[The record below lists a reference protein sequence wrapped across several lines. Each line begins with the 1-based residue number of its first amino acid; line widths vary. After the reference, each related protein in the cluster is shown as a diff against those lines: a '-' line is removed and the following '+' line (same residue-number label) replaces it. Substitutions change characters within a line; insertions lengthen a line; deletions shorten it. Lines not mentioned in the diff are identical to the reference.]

1 MDDIMK
7 LYITQL
13 ININSKINSINTT
26 NFFYN
31 FLLLIGIYFSCICS
45 SEAVVH
51 SIYSTNFDDTIAPTI
66 IELYRFEDQ
75 SLFGRLSQ
83 EWILRGND
91 SECLQVGEG
100 ANLNDGRDFYA
111 KWKLEPQSNG
121 VIIAKRKFFYK
132 DSIDIITLR
141 PISSEILSNDLSKDD
156 LVKNVQ
162 NKGSTYF
169 DEISP
174 LYQQALKSY
183 SEIQLV
189 LYRGVIGNL
198 PIVMELGKQPD
209 NTIKG
214 RYFYESSGVDIPLFG
229 KESDIVEPYPLKE
242 LEKDGQSDDNLFRQ
256 RFDKPKARFLGTFE
270 GNSYYGLWK
279 PENEKSALKF
289 KLKEIA
295 RLKPD
300 DDEAS
305 TDKYYNVYYN
315 FKMAGHATPYGEI
328 KKDKGL
334 EWQNFIDKRTKVVY
348 PKLLNYRDSNVIE
361 KINDNLQNRFEG
373 LSIQVLECRARQ
385 YELATWTDLGTKK
398 LDSQDAFFG
407 FISPKLLILVENI
420 YGDCA
425 DAHPNFSLTIT
436 GFDLKTGD
444 EINWP
449 DVLDYSLIFNPENP
463 DEFQTSTRD
472 DFMAFLEKEIQSDTP
487 DESQQADTG
496 NESDQTDSI
505 NEISKECFAKMKENL
520 GFFWEDDV
528 TIGIGNVGLPYAEKY
543 CEGNLFKLK
552 ASVLKPYMKEKGR
565 DLFNIK

>member
-1 MDDIMK
+1 MVLFLQFSKNKTIFLK
-7 LYITQL
+7 ITIL
-13 ININSKINSINTT
+13 EVVCC
-26 NFFYN
+26 YC
-31 FLLLIGIYFSCICS
+31 LLILGTFFISMPVA
-45 SEAVVH
+45 EAVEH
-51 SIYSTNFDDTIAPTI
+51 YIYSTDFDDTFSPPLV
-66 IELYRFEDQ
+66 ELYRFEDQ
-75 SLFGRLSQ
+75 SLFGRFSQ

-100 ANLNDGRDFYA
+100 ANLNNDRDFYA
-111 KWKLEPQSNG
+111 KWKLEPRSNG
-121 VIIAKRKFFYK
+121 VIIVKQKFFYK
-132 DSIDIITLR
+132 DNIDIITLR

-198 PIVMELGKQPD
+198 PIVMELGKLPD

-229 KESDIVEPYPLKE
+229 KESDIVEPYPFKNLQTN
-242 LEKDGQSDDNLFRQ
+242 GQSYDNLRRQ
-256 RFDKPKARFLGTFE
+256 RFDKPKAHFLGTFA
-270 GNSYYGLWK
+270 GKSFQGQWK
-279 PENEKSALKF
+279 PANKKSAKEF

-295 RLKPD
+295 RLKLD

-305 TDKYYNVYYN
+305 TDKYYNVYYD
-315 FKMAGHATPYGEI
+315 FKMAEHTTPYGKIE
-328 KKDKGL
+328 KGMVL
-334 EWQNFIDKRTKVVY
+334 EWQNFIDRRTNVVY
-348 PKLLNYRDSNVIE
+348 PKLLNYRDSNVLE

-385 YELATWTDLGTKK
+385 YELATWTDLRTKK
-398 LDSQDAFFG
+398 LDSQDAFFS

-420 YGDCA
+420 HGDCA

-472 DFMAFLEKEIQSDTP
+472 DFMAFLEKEIQFNTP
-487 DESQQADTG
+487 DESQQADMG
-496 NESDQTDSI
+496 NESDQIDSI

-543 CEGNLFKLK
+543 CEGKLFEIK
-552 ASVLKPYMKEKGR
+552 ASVLEPYMKEKGR
-565 DLFNIK
+565 YLFNLE